1 MISTSLNTW
10 LEWLRPTPR
19 PLGPRG
25 ERYAARWLRKRGYK
39 IVAGGHRTRYGEIDL
54 VAVLGET
61 IVFVEVKTRASYQL
75 GDAAEAVDAQKQRRF
90 ARTALGFLKEHGLL
104 EYPVRFDV
112 IAIVWPDGARTPELL
127 HVPNAF
133 EPSGFGQFFS

>member
-61 IVFVEVKTRASYQL
+61 IVFVEVKTRASREL

-90 ARTALGFLKEHGLL
+90 ARAALGFLKEHGLL

-112 IAIVWPDGARTPELL
+112 IAIVWPANARTPELL
-127 HVPNAF
+127 HLPNAF